1 MLLVLGQG
9 GWWDGWHPPA
19 LGEDAEWERLA
30 ALLDWRPFE
39 ALLAPL
45 RNARRG
51 RPGYPPLA
59 LFRALLVRERNNL
72 STRGLERALR
82 QSLVLRRFCGF
93 ASGDPT
99 PDHSTFSRFHAALAR
114 HGLAARCFAELER
127 QLDAQGLFRKQGGL
141 IDATLLQ
148 AQLRPPPYSAG
159 PGARHPLDGDASWT
173 RSGYARSALFG
184 YKAHLNVDLGS
195 LLIRS
200 AALSPAHLAES
211 GIAGLLLCGD
221 ECAIYADKAYD
232 ARQWRAQVAAQG
244 SKDRT
249 MRRAHKHRPLTER
262 ERLRNRLIA
271 RVRQAVERVFGILKL
286 HYRYRRVRHRG
297 LARNA
302 VELHLKCFC
311 YNLRRASCA
320 PAPAPRRSPGRS
332 ARRCA
337 RCASTPQQS
346 SMARDPELPR
356 SAEPS
361 SPRHVVG
368 RSASAPHGPT
378 DGRPVPCLHLQ
389 HLTCFVCETS
399 EPRAKQLSTPPSP
412 QLSRRRPTGVK

>member
-9 GWWDGWHPPA
+9 GWWDGWRPPA

-59 LFRALLVRERNNL
+59 LFRGLLVRERNNL

-99 PDHSTFSRFHAALAR
+99 PDHSTFSRFHGALAR

-173 RSGYARSALFG
+173 RSGYTRSALFG
-184 YKAHLNVDLGS
+184 CKAHLNVDLGS

-211 GIAGLLLCGD
+211 GVAGLLLRGD

-232 ARQWRAQVAAQG
+232 AQQWRAQVTAQG
-244 SKDRT
+244 GKDRT

-311 YNLRRASCA
+311 YNLRRAL
-320 PAPAPRRSPGRS
+320 
-332 ARRCA
+332 
-337 RCASTPQQS
+337 
-346 SMARDPELPR
+346 EL
-356 SAEPS
+356 
-361 SPRHVVG
+361 
-368 RSASAPHGPT
+368 
-378 DGRPVPCLHLQ
+378 
-389 HLTCFVCETS
+389 
-399 EPRAKQLSTPPSP
+399 RAA
-412 QLSRRRPTGVK
+412 

>member
-9 GWWDGWHPPA
+9 GWWDGWRPPA

-59 LFRALLVRERNNL
+59 LFRGLLVRERNNL

-99 PDHSTFSRFHAALAR
+99 PDHSTFSRFHGALAR

-148 AQLRPPPYSAG
+148 AQLRPPPYRAG

-173 RSGYARSALFG
+173 RSGYTRSALFG
-184 YKAHLNVDLGS
+184 CKAHLNVDLGS

-200 AALSPAHLAES
+200 AALSPAHLAER
-211 GIAGLLLCGD
+211 GAEPGPPGR
-221 ECAIYADKAYD
+221 
-232 ARQWRAQVAAQG
+232 ARRRRPAAP
-244 SKDRT
+244 R
-249 MRRAHKHRPLTER
+249 
-262 ERLRNRLIA
+262 
-271 RVRQAVERVFGILKL
+271 
-286 HYRYRRVRHRG
+286 RRVRDLRG
-297 LARNA
+297 QG
-302 VELHLKCFC
+302 
-311 YNLRRASCA
+311 LRRAAMARAGDGAGRQRPHHA
-320 PAPAPRRSPGRS
+320 PRAQASTVDRAGAAAQPANRAGAPGGRAGLRHPQAALPLPPGAASRAGAQRGRTAPEVLLLQPAPRAGV
-332 ARRCA
+332 ARRLSAA
-337 RCASTPQQS
+337 RTAPLRTGRTTP
-346 SMARDPELPR
+346 
-356 SAEPS
+356 
-361 SPRHVVG
+361 
-368 RSASAPHGPT
+368 
-378 DGRPVPCLHLQ
+378 
-389 HLTCFVCETS
+389 
-399 EPRAKQLSTPPSP
+399 
-412 QLSRRRPTGVK
+412 RRRVEQPTSRPTPVAAYFCTNLLPGGRLGGGWDAASVYQRRSRPPAFLPAQE